1 MLSQKILVLSH
12 TKVIWSKTFFTEI
25 GIGMMITMLVSRSRR
40 IITRRTNKKLD
51 VSVVCD

>member
-1 MLSQKILVLSH
+1 MLSQKIIVLLE
-12 TKVIWSKTFFTEI
+12 TRAIWSKTFFTEI

-40 IITRRTNKKLD
+40 TITRRTNKKLD